1 MRVLLVE
8 DNRTLAEWL
17 AKTLQQDRFMVEC
30 AYDGEDALY
39 RLGQNSYDLVI
50 LDLDIPKIDGRSV
63 LRRVRQRENA
73 VPVLILTA
81 STGLQSRIS
90 GLDEGADDYLGKPF
104 EVAELLAR
112 MRVLLRRSTQ
122 KSNPVW
128 NCGDLV
134 YNSNTRQFQ
143 LEQRPLNVT
152 PKEHAVLEALMM
164 RHGQTVSKQALCE
177 SLYTVDEEASPDAI
191 EIYVHRLRKKLEG
204 SSAAIVTLRGLG
216 YLLQRKGD

>member
-17 AKTLQQDRFMVEC
+17 AKTLQQDRFTVEC
-30 AYDGEDALY
+30 AFDGEDALY

-50 LDLDIPKIDGRSV
+50 LDLDIPKLDGRTV
-63 LRRVRQRENA
+63 LRRLRARDNP
-73 VPVLILTA
+73 VPVLILSA
-81 STGLQSRIS
+81 STGLQSRVN
-90 GLDEGADDYLGKPF
+90 GLDDGADDYLGKPF

-122 KSNPVW
+122 KTNPVW
-128 NCGDLV
+128 SCGDLV
-134 YNSNTRQFQ
+134 YNSNTRQFT
-143 LEQRPLNVT
+143 LAEAPLNVT

-164 RHGQTVSKQALCE
+164 RQGQTVSKQALCE
-177 SLYTVDEEASPDAI
+177 SLYTVDEDVSPDAI

-204 SSAAIVTLRGLG
+204 SAASIVTLRGLG
-216 YLLQRKGD
+216 YLLQRKGE